1 LPYFHLKVRDFVE
14 KQDIIYYLDR
24 ILELSEDSDRMRH
37 DAALTHLVAISRL
50 AKQAREKLEIE

>member
-1 LPYFHLKVRDFVE
+1 MRDFVE